1 MSRIAR
7 DAETILTVRDLSVA
21 FEGRHG
27 TTRAVDGVSF
37 HIRRGEILCIVG
49 ESGSGKS
56 VTALAVLRLV
66 ELGGGRIERGEIL
79 FSDQRD
85 AAPIDLARTDKET
98 LRALRGSRIA
108 MVFQEP
114 MSSLNPAHTVGAQ
127 ICEVIRRHEHHG
139 HGEAR
144 RRAIAL
150 LDRVRLP
157 EASRRFDAFP
167 HELSGGMQQRV
178 MIAMALACK
187 PALLIADEPTTA
199 LDVTIQAE
207 ILELIAELR
216 AETGMSV
223 LFITHD
229 MGVVAEMAD
238 RVAVMHHGRVVE
250 DGDVGPL
257 LSAPIHPYTKALVS
271 AVIVSGAGK
280 APASPRAPG
289 PCAAVSEPGALAND
303 ATPLL
308 QVRDLVT
315 EFPLKAGGL
324 GRHRARF
331 RAVDTVSL
339 DLFAGETLAIVGES
353 GSGKSTLGKSI
364 LRLVEPTAGAVRLNG
379 TDVLGLPRPDLLRIR
394 RHMQMVFQDPFG
406 SLNPRRTAFAQIAEP
421 LVVHRAAQGNELADR
436 VEGLARRVGLT
447 SDHLSR
453 YPHAFSGGQRQRLC
467 IARALALSPRLII
480 ADEAVSALDASIR
493 AQVLE
498 LMLELQADLG
508 VAYLF
513 ISHDIAVVRRI
524 SHRVGVMYGGR
535 LVEIGPSEAVCE
547 TPAHSYTRTLL
558 DAVPSADPRGDHSR
572 RQRRSSDGATTPAP
586 TDGRINYRAVGK
598 DHSVIDLAVQ

>member
-1 MSRIAR
+1 MSQTATRSG
-7 DAETILTVRDLSVA
+7 TILTVRDLSVT
-21 FEGRHG
+21 FRDRQG

-37 HIRRGEILCIVG
+37 EIRRGETLCIVG

-85 AAPIDLARTDKET
+85 AKPVDLARADRTT
-98 LRALRGSRIA
+98 LRGLRGNRIA

-127 ICEVIRRHEHHG
+127 ICEVIRRHERTG
-139 HGEAR
+139 HAEAR
-144 RRAIAL
+144 RRAVAL

-157 EASRRFDAFP
+157 DASRRFDAYP

-207 ILELIAELR
+207 ILDLIAELK

-238 RVAVMHHGRVVE
+238 RVAVMRHGRVVD
-250 DGDVGPL
+250 DGDVEPLLTAPTHAYTKEL
-257 LSAPIHPYTKALVS
+257 LSAV
-271 AVIVSGAGK
+271 VVSGIGRQ
-280 APASPRAPG
+280 P
-289 PCAAVSEPGALAND
+289 
-303 ATPLL
+303 ATPAQTIAEDSAPPML

-315 EFPLKAGGL
+315 EFRLKATGPG
-324 GRHRARF
+324 HRKARF

-339 DLFAGETLAIVGES
+339 DLAAGETLAIVGES
-353 GSGKSTLGKSI
+353 GSGKSTLAKSI
-364 LRLVEPTAGAVRLNG
+364 LRLIEPTAGAVRLDG
-379 TDVLGLPRPDLLRIR
+379 TDVLGLLRRDLQTIR

-421 LVVHRAAQGNELADR
+421 LVIHRAARGSELADR
-436 VEGLARRVGLT
+436 VEGLARRVGLAPDLLT
-447 SDHLSR
+447 R

-467 IARALALSPRLII
+467 IARALALSPKLIV

-493 AQVLE
+493 AQVLD
-498 LMLELQADLG
+498 LLLELQHDLG
-508 VAYLF
+508 LAYLF

-524 SHRVGVMYGGR
+524 SHRVGVMQGGR
-535 LVEIGPSEAVCE
+535 LVEIGPCQAVCE

-558 DAVPSADPRGDHSR
+558 DAVPVADPRSSRSR
-572 RQRRSSDGATTPAP
+572 RRTARTGSAAP
-586 TDGRINYRAVGK
+586 NDIAAPNG
-598 DHSVIDLAVQ
+598 